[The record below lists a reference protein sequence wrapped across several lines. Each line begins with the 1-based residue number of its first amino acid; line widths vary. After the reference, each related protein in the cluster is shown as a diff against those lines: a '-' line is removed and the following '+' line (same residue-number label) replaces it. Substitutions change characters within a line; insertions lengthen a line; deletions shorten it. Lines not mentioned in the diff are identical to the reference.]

1 MKKHY
6 CFITDGYPYKESNH
20 CVFVRELV
28 AQLVKEGVQ
37 CSVIAPVMTRP
48 GKKVNIPYHY
58 TDVIDVEHTVDVY
71 RPTFIHFSSK
81 PGLMGVSSLLH
92 VKAVKNVIEKENL
105 RPDVIYG
112 HFIYQNG
119 LSAIAVA
126 KKHNC
131 SAYIACGENTHRL
144 EKGSIPYSVGLKW
157 HGWRKKLKHV
167 SGMICVSG
175 VNRDMLL
182 SNGFVDENTKMCVI
196 PNAVDTKTFCVT
208 DKKEA
213 REKLGFP
220 ENEFIA
226 VFVGAFCDR
235 KGNLRVDKALAE
247 DKDVRTVFIG
257 KGAEFSPKSNCLFC
271 GSVKHD
277 ELPAYLNAADVF
289 VLPTTGEGCCN
300 AIIEAVCCGLPVV
313 SSEDS
318 FNDDILDD
326 SYSIRIN
333 SMNVM
338 QIRDAV
344 SKLKNDRTL
353 LEKMHNNAIEASE
366 TFSIEERARKILRF
380 INDKG

>member
-1 MKKHY
+1 MEKHY
-6 CFITDGYPYKESNH
+6 CFITDGYPYGENNH

-28 AQLVKEGVQ
+28 AQLVKEGIR
-37 CSVIAPVMTRP
+37 CSVISPVIWRI
-48 GKKVNIPYHY
+48 GKKIKVPKHYVDKVDENNEVN
-58 TDVIDVEHTVDVY
+58 VY
-71 RPTFIHFSSK
+71 RPRFIHLSSK
-81 PGLMGVSSLLH
+81 PVLMGLSSLFHTLS
-92 VKAVKNVIEKENL
+92 VCRVIKREGL
-105 RPDVIYG
+105 RPDAIYG
-112 HFIYQNG
+112 HFIYHNG
-119 LSAIAVA
+119 LSAVKTA
-126 KKHNC
+126 KKYGC
-131 SAYIACGENTHRL
+131 KSFIACGENTHRL

-182 SNGFVDENTKMCVI
+182 SNGFIDENTKMCVI

-235 KGNLRVDKALAE
+235 KGNLRVDEALAE

-257 KGAEFSPKSNCLFC
+257 KGAGFTPKSNCLFC

-277 ELPAYLNAADVF
+277 ELPLYLNAADVF

-313 SSEDS
+313 SSEES

-366 TFSIEERARKILRF
+366 KFSIEERARKILRF